1 MKKQRIQLNKFETS
15 HQIKLYKEKQ
25 QKKDLPEPSDAELEN
40 SPADGGTDKQ
50 LSQLSADERFE
61 VMPVYSGAPPNWNHP
76 TTVGE
81 LATLIENQIVDALT
95 DSCAERVIDK
105 KFLKQLEICMNY
117 KDEEFIEENIRKF
130 IAKHQTPA

>member
-1 MKKQRIQLNKFETS
+1 
-15 HQIKLYKEKQ
+15 
-25 QKKDLPEPSDAELEN
+25 
-40 SPADGGTDKQ
+40 
-50 LSQLSADERFE
+50 
-61 VMPVYSGAPPNWNHP
+61 MPVYSGAPPNWNHP